1 MEHRRLEAAVH
12 GWVQGVGF
20 RWHTRDL
27 ARRLGL
33 QGYVRNRPDRTVEVV
48 AEGPEP
54 ALRELSGALQMRL
67 SEIISVASFYNQF
80 RLKPAGRQDGDDQAG
95 RGIIPADIRVRQSET
110 ATPEPGIGAGNFKQP
125 PESLQSPPVTVHI
138 GRIEVRAVVAPGS
151 EPERKR
157 PADSPPRLTLAEY
170 LQRREKGSQ

>member
-54 ALRELSGALQMRL
+54 ALRELL
-67 SEIISVASFYNQF
+67 SYLE
-80 RLKPAGRQDGDDQAG
+80 AG
-95 RGIIPADIRVRQSET
+95 P
-110 ATPEPGIGAGNFKQP
+110 IGAVVERVDTRWLPSG
-125 PESLQSPPVTVHI
+125 
-138 GRIEVRAVVAPGS
+138 GRFRGFEVRS
-151 EPERKR
+151 
-157 PADSPPRLTLAEY
+157 
-170 LQRREKGSQ
+170 